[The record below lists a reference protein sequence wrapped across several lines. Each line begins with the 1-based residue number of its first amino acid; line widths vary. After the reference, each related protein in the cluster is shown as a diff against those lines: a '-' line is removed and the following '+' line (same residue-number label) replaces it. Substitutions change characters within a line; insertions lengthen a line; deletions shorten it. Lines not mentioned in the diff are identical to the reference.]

1 MQRFSPAPL
10 RGSTFSSCAII
21 QCGIRKIPFSREK
34 RFLKWRPWRLKF
46 IWDVNWGSVP
56 ITYSFCAI
64 NKSRLSLS
72 RTIQKE
78 RKKSCWKLLRNTPTD
93 KEPVFFQSSQ
103 TFHWLFSSCSMAG
116 LWTRERTWCN
126 IADRSRISVSLF
138 FVLFSPLH
146 FYSVKN
152 IYSQSQKECC
162 TLYQRSILF
171 DVFPVAL

>member
-21 QCGIRKIPFSREK
+21 QCGIRKIPFSKEK

-78 RKKSCWKLLRNTPTD
+78 RKKSCWKLLRNTSTD

-103 TFHWLFSSCSMAG
+103 TFHWLFSSCSIGRTLNEGKDLMQYSGQESNIG
-116 LWTRERTWCN
+116 LT
-126 IADRSRISVSLF
+126 F
-138 FVLFSPLH
+138 FCFVFSPSFLLREK
-146 FYSVKN
+146 Y
-152 IYSQSQKECC
+152 I
-162 TLYQRSILF
+162 
-171 DVFPVAL
+171 